1 MLKWLANG
9 LIDVLRRVYLFFWWD
24 IRGWTVRTPM
34 PDIDKVVIAGA
45 PHTTNW
51 DYMHMLAGA
60 AYMRRRPNVTI
71 KKELFV
77 PPLGWFLRALGGI
90 EIDRS
95 GSYNVVDQLAD
106 AIRESDRFMMVFTPE
121 GTRSYRD
128 TWKTG
133 FYYTALR
140 SGATIVCGAIDY
152 EQKFLD
158 FGLVFEP
165 TGNIIEDF
173 ELIKDYYAGIGQ
185 PLYPENANRVDISE
199 SHKKRVRKRLAENDE
214 NDDSTD
220 TTNDTG
226 AADGVSGTNA
236 TDTQQHTG

>member
-1 MLKWLANG
+1 
-9 LIDVLRRVYLFFWWD
+9 
-24 IRGWTVRTPM
+24 M
-34 PDIDKVVIAGA
+34 PDIDKVVVLGA

-51 DYMHMLAGA
+51 DYPHMLAGA
-60 AYMRRRPNVTI
+60 AYHRRRPNVTV

-77 PPLGWFLRALGGI
+77 PPLGWVLRALGGI

-106 AIRESDRFMMVFTPE
+106 AIKASDRFMMVFTPE

-140 SGATIVCGAIDY
+140 SGATIVCATIDY
-152 EQKFLD
+152 EQKFVD

-165 TGNIIEDF
+165 SGNIIADF
-173 ELIKDYYAGIGQ
+173 DLIRDYYTSIGRA
-185 PLYPENANRVDISE
+185 LYPENVNKIDISE
-199 SHKKRVRKRLAENDE
+199 RHKRRVRKRLAEEAKQGDAAATGTP
-214 NDDSTD
+214 DAD
-220 TTNDTG
+220 TSADVKQTG
-226 AADGVSGTNA
+226 
-236 TDTQQHTG
+236 Q